1 VAATGVVT
9 MVDTPAVAGVVVA
22 AACGTEVAVAIGMV
36 VVVAVEGRAGRALPL
51 LLRGPLGGKLAYPR
65 ASG

>member
-1 VAATGVVT
+1 
-9 MVDTPAVAGVVVA
+9 MVDTPAVAGVVAA

-36 VVVAVEGRAGRALPL
+36 VVVVAVEGRAGRALPP
-51 LLRGPLGGKLAYPR
+51 LLRGPLGGKPTYPR